1 MNNMIYIDVGLKKL
15 GLKMRYVVG
24 KNVIVEKNSALDGL
38 KQATVQEI
46 IQNWNE
52 EKIKTNVILA
62 EYRKLHELTIGE
74 RGKEYLASPEWL
86 LQFMLSK
93 KRFVNINNIVD
104 CYNLVSVKTQI
115 AIGSHDLSKVEGNLK
130 MSYLTGNERFI
141 PLGLNFAAK
150 VPKGGYA
157 FTDDNDVLC
166 LFESRQAEKTKITA
180 QTTTFITYL
189 QGNAQTSDEYLDKA
203 TLTLFNLY
211 KEHCKGDFNL
221 DLDNDKMMMEPPKTE
236 VLK

>member
-1 MNNMIYIDVGLKKL
+1 MIQIDDGLKKL
-15 GLKMRYVVG
+15 GLKMRYVIG
-24 KNVIVEKNSALDGL
+24 KNVFVEKNNDLDNL
-38 KQATVQEI
+38 KQTTIQTI
-46 IQNWNE
+46 IQDWNE
-52 EKIKTNVILA
+52 DKIKNSPILA
-62 EYRKLHELTIGE
+62 EYRKLHEITIGE
-74 RGKEYLASPEWL
+74 KGKEYLASPEWL

-93 KRFVNINNIVD
+93 KRFININNIVD

-115 AIGSHDLSKVEGNLK
+115 AIGSHDFSKIEGNLK
-130 MSYLTGNERFI
+130 MSFLNGAERFI

-157 FTDDNDVLC
+157 FIDDNDILC

-189 QGNAQTSDEYLDKA
+189 QGNAQTSDDYLDKA
-203 TLTLFNLY
+203 TLALLNLY
-211 KEHCKGDFNL
+211 KQHCRGDFNL
-221 DLDNDKMMMEPPKTE
+221 DLDDDKMMMEPTKTE